1 MTALIRVLLADDHAV
16 VRKGICDF
24 LREDPEIAVVAEA
37 GNGEDAV
44 RLAGEHLPDV
54 AVLDIQMPKMNGIDA
69 TTAIKSRFPRVRVL
83 ILTAYEE
90 DPYIFALLRAG
101 ADGYVLK
108 NADADDI
115 VRAVKSVAGGGK
127 VLDPAVAGK
136 VMAQMTTGKPAAAG
150 EQVEPLSDR
159 ELDVLRLA
167 AQGLTNK
174 AIGQALGISDRTVQ
188 GHLANIYGKLS
199 VASRT
204 EAVTT
209 ALRLGWIVLDKG
221 Q

>member
-1 MTALIRVLLADDHAV
+1 MPTSIRVLLADDHAV
-16 VRKGICDF
+16 VRKGIRDF
-24 LREDPEIAVVAEA
+24 LQEDPDIVVVAEA
-37 GNGEDAV
+37 SNGEDAV
-44 RLAGEHLPDV
+44 RLAGEHAPDV
-54 AVLDIQMPKMNGIDA
+54 AVLDIQMPRMTGIDA
-69 TTAIKSRFPRVRVL
+69 TAAIKAQFPRVRVL

-115 VRAVKSVAGGGK
+115 VRAVKSVAAGGK

-136 VMAQMTTGKPAAAG
+136 VMAQMATGKPAGAS

-159 ELDVLRLA
+159 ELVVLRLA

-174 AIGQALGISDRTVQ
+174 AIGQALQISDRTVQ
-188 GHLANIYGKLS
+188 GHLANIYGKLG
-199 VASRT
+199 VQSRT
-204 EAVTT
+204 EAVTS
-209 ALRLGWIVLDKG
+209 ALRLGWIVLE
-221 Q
+221 

>member
-1 MTALIRVLLADDHAV
+1 MLAAIRVILADDHAV
-16 VRKGICDF
+16 VRKGIRDF
-24 LREDPEIAVVAEA
+24 LQEDPDIIVVGEA
-37 GNGEDAV
+37 SNGEDAV

-69 TTAIKSRFPRVRVL
+69 TTAIKTQFPRVRVL

-108 NADADDI
+108 NADADDLA
-115 VRAVKSVAGGGK
+115 RAVKSVAGGGK

-136 VMAQMTTGKPAAAG
+136 VMAQMATGKPAGAG

-174 AIGQALGISDRTVQ
+174 AIGQTLQISDRTVQ
-188 GHLANIYGKLS
+188 GHLANIYGKLG

-204 EAVTT
+204 EAVTA
-209 ALRLGWIVLDKG
+209 ALRRGWIALE
-221 Q
+221 

>member
-1 MTALIRVLLADDHAV
+1 MPAAIRVLLADDHAV
-16 VRKGICDF
+16 VRKGIRDF
-24 LREDPEIAVVAEA
+24 LQEDPDILVVAEA
-37 GNGEDAV
+37 SNGEDAV

-69 TTAIKSRFPRVRVL
+69 TTAIKAQFPRVRVL

-115 VRAVKSVAGGGK
+115 IRAVKSVAGGGK

-136 VMAQMTTGKPAAAG
+136 VMAQMATGKPAAAS

-174 AIGQALGISDRTVQ
+174 AIGQTLQISDRTVQ
-188 GHLANIYGKLS
+188 GHLANIYGKLG
-199 VASRT
+199 VQSRT
-204 EAVTT
+204 EAVTS
-209 ALRLGWIVLDKG
+209 ALRLGWIALE
-221 Q
+221 

>member
-1 MTALIRVLLADDHAV
+1 MSAPIRVLLADDHAV
-16 VRKGICDF
+16 VRKGIRDF
-24 LREDPEIAVVAEA
+24 LQEDPDITVVAEA

-44 RLAGEHLPDV
+44 RLTGEHAPDL
-54 AVLDIQMPKMNGIDA
+54 AVLDIQMPRMNGIDA
-69 TTAIKSRFPRVRVL
+69 TTAIKAQFPRVRVL

-115 VRAVKSVAGGGK
+115 VRAVKSVAAGGK

-136 VMAQMTTGKPAAAG
+136 VLAQMSTGKPAGAS

-174 AIGQALGISDRTVQ
+174 AIGQALQISDRTVQ
-188 GHLANIYGKLS
+188 GHLANIYGKLG
-199 VASRT
+199 VQSRT
-204 EAVTT
+204 EAVTS
-209 ALRLGWIVLDKG
+209 ALRLGWIVLD
-221 Q
+221 

>member
-1 MTALIRVLLADDHAV
+1 MAASIRVLLADDHAV
-16 VRKGICDF
+16 VRKGIRDF
-24 LREDPEIAVVAEA
+24 LQEDPEIVVVAEA

-44 RLAGEHLPDV
+44 RLAGEHRPDV
-54 AVLDIQMPKMNGIDA
+54 AVLDIQMPRMNGIDA
-69 TTAIKSRFPRVRVL
+69 TAAIKAQFAGVRVL
-83 ILTAYEE
+83 VLTAYDE
-90 DPYIFALLRAG
+90 DPYVFALLRAG
-101 ADGYVLK
+101 ADGYILK

-115 VRAVKSVAGGGK
+115 VRAVKSVAEGGK

-136 VMAQMTTGKPAAAG
+136 VMAQMTSGKPAGAS

-174 AIGQALGISDRTVQ
+174 AIGQALQISDRTVQ
-188 GHLANIYGKLS
+188 GHLANIYGKLG

-204 EAVTT
+204 EAVTS
-209 ALRLGWIVLDKG
+209 ALRMGWIVLE
-221 Q
+221 

>member
-1 MTALIRVLLADDHAV
+1 MPSLIRVLLADDHAV
-16 VRKGICDF
+16 VRKGIRDF
-24 LREDPEIAVVAEA
+24 LQEDPDIVVVAEGA
-37 GNGEDAV
+37 NGEDAV

-69 TTAIKSRFPRVRVL
+69 TTAIKERFPRVRVL
-83 ILTAYEE
+83 ILTAYDE
-90 DPYIFALLRAG
+90 DPYVFALLRAG

-115 VRAVKSVAGGGK
+115 VRAVKSVAAGGK

-136 VMAQMTTGKPAAAG
+136 VMAQMATGKPAGAS

-174 AIGQALGISDRTVQ
+174 AIGQALQISDRTVQ
-188 GHLANIYGKLS
+188 GHLANIYGKLG

-209 ALRLGWIVLDKG
+209 ALRLGWIVLE
-221 Q
+221 

>member
-1 MTALIRVLLADDHAV
+1 MPAAIRVILADDHAV
-16 VRKGICDF
+16 VRKGIRDF
-24 LREDPEIAVVAEA
+24 LQEDPDITVVAEA
-37 GNGEDAV
+37 SNGEDAV

-54 AVLDIQMPKMNGIDA
+54 AVLDIQMPRLNGIDA
-69 TTAIKSRFPRVRVL
+69 TTAIKAQYPRVRVL

-136 VMAQMTTGKPAAAG
+136 VMAQMATGKPAAAH

-174 AIGQALGISDRTVQ
+174 AIGQTLQISDRTVQ
-188 GHLANIYGKLS
+188 GHLANIYGKLG

-209 ALRLGWIVLDKG
+209 ALRLGWIVLE
-221 Q
+221 